1 MQFGN
6 WNRLKRK
13 AAGWVGSA
21 LQLSAPAG
29 KVFLERAAAN
39 LAQAVGLGDVFN
51 GNDSHIRG
59 VKLETG
65 DMRLKK
71 QTGNWRL
78 DTGNLKLEA

>member
-39 LAQAVGLGDVFN
+39 LAQPIGLADVFN
-51 GNDSHIRG
+51 LYYAIAHKFRDRRSEIGG
-59 VKLETG
+59 
-65 DMRLKK
+65 
-71 QTGNWRL
+71 QTS
-78 DTGNLKLEA
+78 DF

>member
-39 LAQAVGLGDVFN
+39 LAQAVGLRDALDANHNRHKLKAEMLKTEMLKFK
-51 GNDSHIRG
+51 
-59 VKLETG
+59 VKS
-65 DMRLKK
+65 
-71 QTGNWRL
+71 
-78 DTGNLKLEA
+78 